1 MVVYNSSLDVPDSS
15 QRQMFTLVDDIAED
29 YYLYNDED
37 SGANG
42 RTLELTER
50 IGVEYKFV
58 SGTDGKTLPE
68 EVTGLLPE
76 DNNVYEY
83 EDAVTAVSPSQTRV
97 TASGGIWRFTGYDKA
112 DETVISR
119 ANTADGKLTFTGT
132 WEFIENA
139 SIITPEDQT
148 IYTGGADGSVSN
160 AEFPHPIYLVTDSEG
175 NETELGD
182 DVSFYVD
189 GVLWEDEESEYP
201 FTVEYYDAEGNE
213 ITDDEHYG
221 DFTAKIVPAEGVDAD
236 KITIGNAPGSPVFF
250 EDGTLRIRYVSSY
263 TDASANSLTTEA
275 QTYTAETEETV
286 KQQAEETAV
295 SSGGAVAVL
304 KDGTQI
310 LLNGNENYAYPED
323 APSKIALLFDELL
336 PSSDGGDNSSY
347 IDLLSSHAEE
357 SGYTMEGW
365 NSIYRYLDLVD
376 MNDSN
381 AWVASTEGCDVFW
394 PYPEGADQDSEIRLL
409 HFKGL
414 HREYSMAGEDSLA
427 EQVGQSEIETV
438 EVTKTENGV
447 WFHIPESGFSPFA
460 LTWQNYYTPEYEFV
474 SGTDGEEL
482 PEEVKA
488 FLPEDEDTYLEGTD
502 ITAIQPDETT
512 VKTEDGIWTFQG
524 WDAEKKTSAENV
536 KFTGT
541 WTYALNAS
549 VINRI
554 PEISAS
560 DKTLTVGD
568 EFSDEIA
575 LDGVTATDEED
586 GDLTEA
592 VKVKESDVD
601 TSKAGEYTVTYEV
614 TDSEGATA
622 YKTIVVTVKEK
633 EADPE
638 PEEPGTDTPDVDEP
652 GTDEP
657 AEEEPGSEAPETETP
672 DDTESVKEPA
682 DTDNSDKTDNAQKNS
697 VTKDT
702 EETSESVQTGVAEH
716 LFKWMGMAVASFTVI
731 LGCIWIVIR
740 RRNKRS

>member
-1 MVVYNSSLDVPDSS
+1 M
-15 QRQMFTLVDDIAED
+15 
-29 YYLYNDED
+29 
-37 SGANG
+37 
-42 RTLELTER
+42 
-50 IGVEYKFV
+50 
-58 SGTDGKTLPE
+58 
-68 EVTGLLPE
+68 
-76 DNNVYEY
+76 
-83 EDAVTAVSPSQTRV
+83 
-97 TASGGIWRFTGYDKA
+97 
-112 DETVISR
+112 
-119 ANTADGKLTFTGT
+119 
-132 WEFIENA
+132 
-139 SIITPEDQT
+139 
-148 IYTGGADGSVSN
+148 
-160 AEFPHPIYLVTDSEG
+160 
-175 NETELGD
+175 
-182 DVSFYVD
+182 D

-357 SGYTMEGW
+357 SGYTMKGW

-381 AWVASTEGCDVFW
+381 AWAASTEGCDVFW

-575 LDGVTATDEED
+575 LDGVAATDEE
-586 GDLTEA
+586 
-592 VKVKESDVD
+592 
-601 TSKAGEYTVTYEV
+601 
-614 TDSEGATA
+614 DSEGATA

-672 DDTESVKEPA
+672 DDTESVKEPV